1 MSWSQVD
8 RLLILFLIIRII
20 ITIIIMDLEE
30 EPDRGEKENPYL
42 SNNTVQSCGL
52 IYPEL
57 LQPDNI

>member
-20 ITIIIMDLEE
+20 IMDLEE
-30 EPDRGEKENPYL
+30 EPAGGEKANPYL